1 MGLQLVG
8 APQAD
13 ALVLRAGH
21 TYELAAGL
29 RAKRPALVA
38 GHQAPVLAPQHLT
51 PDTSGCDADTRE
63 LALRMAKNA
72 GLKLNEAQTEILLE
86 AAPYAFAMTQRL
98 RKNRNWFDEPA
109 NVFRT

>member
-29 RAKRPALVA
+29 RAKRPTLVPGKPAPALT
-38 GHQAPVLAPQHLT
+38 APDLT
-51 PDTSGCDADTRE
+51 PNTSGCDASTRE
-63 LALRMAKNA
+63 LATRMAKNA
-72 GLKLNEAQTEILLE
+72 GLKLNDAQLEILLE

-98 RKNRNWFDEPA
+98 RKNRNWFEEPA
-109 NVFRT
+109 NAFIP